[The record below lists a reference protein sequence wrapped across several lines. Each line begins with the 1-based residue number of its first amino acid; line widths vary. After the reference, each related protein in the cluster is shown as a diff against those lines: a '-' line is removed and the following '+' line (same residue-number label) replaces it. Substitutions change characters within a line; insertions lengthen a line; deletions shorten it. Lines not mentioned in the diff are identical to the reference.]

1 MARYRV
7 NSKDPAHRAL
17 IARQQAARRKKV
29 KSGKIKTHF
38 VTTSGKVVANP
49 APTRYDKEGRP
60 IISAAN
66 LVKIVYPDGRTQI
79 VSARDAMRLITNK
92 TIRPQ
97 YIGPVHSAAARR
109 TAARRLVTRR
119 PAAKRPSA
127 RRPAAKRPSARRPA
141 AKRPSA
147 RRPAAKRPSAR
158 RPGARRTVARRP
170 AARRPTARRP
180 TARRP
185 VAKRPSARRPGARR
199 PVARR
204 PAARRTAR
212 RSR

>member
-1 MARYRV
+1 MNEQMARYRV

-60 IISAAN
+60 IFSAAN
-66 LVKIVYPDGRTQI
+66 LVKIVYPDGRTQV

-109 TAARRLVTRR
+109 TAARRTAARRTVTRR
-119 PAAKRPSA
+119 PATRRPATRRPATRRPATRRPTARRPTA
-127 RRPAAKRPSARRPA
+127 RRPAAK
-141 AKRPSA
+141 
-147 RRPAAKRPSAR
+147 
-158 RPGARRTVARRP
+158 
-170 AARRPTARRP
+170 RP

-204 PAARRTAR
+204 PTARRTAR

>member
-66 LVKIVYPDGRTQI
+66 LVKIVYPDGRTQV

-119 PAAKRPSA
+119 PAAR
-127 RRPAAKRPSARRPA
+127 
-141 AKRPSA
+141 RPSA

-180 TARRP
+180 A
-185 VAKRPSARRPGARR
+185 AKRPSARRPGARR

-204 PAARRTAR
+204 PAARRPRARRTAR